1 MEGLRDIKGI
11 VTVHEY
17 SFETLLAIIIT
28 TIIVLSIL
36 FYLYKN
42 RRKRG
47 KKLNKYEL
55 ALKNLKN
62 IDFDDV
68 KKTVYTFSVDG
79 FLHTDEKNIDEF
91 KKIEDELLKYK
102 YQKEVPSIDEALKI
116 RIENFIKGLK

>member
-17 SFETLLAIIIT
+17 SFETLIAIIIS
-28 TIIVLSIL
+28 TIVVLSIL

-42 RRKRG
+42 RRKRR
-47 KKLNKYEL
+47 KKLNKYQL

-62 IDFDDV
+62 IDFNDI
-68 KKTVYTFSVDG
+68 KNTVYTFSVDG
-79 FLHTDEKNIDEF
+79 FLHTNENNIDEF

-102 YQKEVPSIDEALKI
+102 YQKEVPSIDESLKN
-116 RIENFIKGLK
+116 RIENFIKDLK